1 MVANPHSPEWSGER
15 PCKTAP
21 TSSSMTSARGISG
34 AGNASSQ
41 RFLFSVDHDALRQ
54 RAQIGVLAGDDDG
67 AEMLMQRPLHASAGR
82 GSCAHAIGPPVLE
95 RLLLIGGCGFP
106 QLLARRAVLLRVAPA
121 PAFSDPAAEL
131 VGIEAAVAAVGQGG
145 KGAVLEREEGRI
157 RALRRS
163 RRVPRSGQRAHG
175 CGAAAREQPHDV
187 DLMRSLAEYDA
198 AALLRVELLA
208 APRPVEKVSVVAG
221 VDHAHGA
228 KPAASHQFRRAQVRG
243 VEAVAVPD
251 EELDVRP
258 SGRSDHRPAILDGQ
272 RHRLLD
278 QHMLA
283 GGRGQRRV
291 RCMELVRRRDID
303 RIDFSVRAQFLH
315 RCKGARGKLL
325 GKSPARLRAR
335 IGRGDQRHALI
346 LPEDRAASA

>member
-34 AGNASSQ
+34 AGSASSQ
-41 RFLFSVDHDALRQ
+41 RFSIGVDRHALRH

-67 AEMLMQRPLHASAGR
+67 AEMLMQRPLHAGAGR
-82 GSCAHAIGPPVLE
+82 GSCAHAIGPPVLQ

-106 QLLARRAVLLRVAPA
+106 QLLARRAVLLRVASA

-145 KGAVLEREEGRI
+145 KGAVLEREERRI
-157 RALRRS
+157 RALRRA

-175 CGAAAREQPHDV
+175 RGAAAREQPHDV

-208 APRPVEKVSVVAG
+208 AARPVEKVRVVAG

-228 KPAASHQFRRAQVRG
+228 KPAARAPVPPRAGKGRRSCGCARRGAGCSPERPPRPSPGSPRWSAPSASRPAHACRRPRRAPRALHG
-243 VEAVAVPD
+243 TGAASRC
-251 EELDVRP
+251 RP
-258 SGRSDHRPAILDGQ
+258 HRYRRPRTAPRPMQRCARKTPRQIAGALPGADRPRRPAPRADPAGRS
-272 RHRLLD
+272 
-278 QHMLA
+278 
-283 GGRGQRRV
+283 
-291 RCMELVRRRDID
+291 
-303 RIDFSVRAQFLH
+303 
-315 RCKGARGKLL
+315 
-325 GKSPARLRAR
+325 
-335 IGRGDQRHALI
+335 
-346 LPEDRAASA
+346 AASA